1 MCHGGR
7 SNVGV
12 KVSSTVGDS
21 LFLDNQ
27 VVPSQDVLRQVVK
40 IPTLCGGIS
49 ATHFPASKKYLRFY
63 DRKLKIYTV
72 IATYI

>member
-1 MCHGGR
+1 MDCQNVTSQFVMCHGGR

-40 IPTLCGGIS
+40 IPMSNSHKSSC
-49 ATHFPASKKYLRFY
+49 P
-63 DRKLKIYTV
+63 
-72 IATYI
+72 